1 MNETLVT
8 VQGYVGTEPE
18 ERAVGDT
25 VVASFRIGS
34 TPRRFNREQNSW
46 VDQETN
52 WYTVNAWRTLG
63 KHVLASVR
71 MREPVIV
78 HGRLRTNVWKDDEGR
93 TNTTLVIEALSV
105 GHDLGRGTTVFLKA
119 TPSATGGGVDDA
131 DLRALNAALGA
142 GGPQMTSD
150 GEVLESEPAA

>member
-18 ERAVGDT
+18 ERMVGET

-52 WYTVNAWRTLG
+52 WFTVNAWRGLARN
-63 KHVLASVR
+63 VLDSLR
-71 MREPVIV
+71 IGEPVIV
-78 HGRLRTNVWKDDEGR
+78 HGKLRTDAWKDADGR
-93 TNTTLVIEALSV
+93 PHSTTVLDAVTV
-105 GHDLGRGTTVFLKA
+105 GHDLRWGTSAFLKSRSG
-119 TPSATGGGVDDA
+119 SADGVDDSG
-131 DLRALNAALGA
+131 LRRLNAELEGA
-142 GGPQMTSD
+142 GGQITSD
-150 GEVLESEPAA
+150 GKLLSEDTAA

>member
-8 VQGYVGTEPE
+8 VQGYVGTDPE
-18 ERAVGDT
+18 ERAVGDA

-46 VDQETN
+46 VDLETN

-78 HGRLRTNVWKDDEGR
+78 HGRLRTNVWKDEQGL
-93 TNTTLVIEALSV
+93 THSTLVIEALSV
-105 GHDLGRGTTVFLKA
+105 GHDLCRGTSVFLKSNPGSGS
-119 TPSATGGGVDDA
+119 TVDDA
-131 DLRALNAALGA
+131 ELRALNAQLGA
-142 GGPQMTSD
+142 ATGQITSD
-150 GEVLESEPAA
+150 GEVIESETAA